1 MSEIHELLNQL
12 SPLVAGNE
20 RVVIAIAGPPAA
32 GKSTFVAQ
40 LADQLDDAVV
50 VPMDGFHLDNVIL
63 EKRGLL
69 PRKGSPETFDVSAY
83 AHLLQRIK
91 RGDETIYAPLFDR
104 QADLSRACAIEIPPE
119 AKVILA
125 EGNYLL
131 LDQAPW
137 HQLQPLFDLTVS
149 LSVPEEI
156 LQQRLLQRWLDH
168 GLTEEAALAR
178 AEFNDLPNARL
189 VINES
194 IRADCL
200 INNY

>member
-1 MSEIHELLNQL
+1 MSDIHELLDQVKGL
-12 SPLVAGNE
+12 AVSNE
-20 RVVIAIAGPPAA
+20 RVIVGIAGPPAS

-40 LADQLDDAVV
+40 LADQLDGAVV

-63 EKRGLL
+63 ERRGLL
-69 PRKGSPETFDVSAY
+69 PRKGSPETFDASAY

-91 RGDETIYAPLFDR
+91 RGDDTIYAPLFDR
-104 QADLSRACAIEIPPE
+104 KADLSRASAIEIPPE
-119 AKVILA
+119 TKVILA

-137 HQLQPLFDLTVS
+137 QQLQPLFDLTVS
-149 LSVPEEI
+149 LCVPEEI

-178 AEFNDLPNARL
+178 AELNDLPNARL
-189 VINES
+189 VINKS
-194 IRADCL
+194 IHADCL